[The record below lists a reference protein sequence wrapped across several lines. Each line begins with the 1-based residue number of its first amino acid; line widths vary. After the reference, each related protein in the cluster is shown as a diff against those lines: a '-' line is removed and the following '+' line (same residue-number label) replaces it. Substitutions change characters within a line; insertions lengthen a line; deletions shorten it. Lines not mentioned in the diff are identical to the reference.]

1 MPKRTSPADATPVR
15 VSYSRTLSPPL
26 SLRCAL
32 RCVVLPPPSLRVL
45 ALRMPCVQSARSRAF
60 AGDWR
65 GIGVRSAAA
74 CPRLQTGR
82 RQAGN
87 WLSDLRPRDGLDGF
101 AVPRRKSPK

>member
-1 MPKRTSPADATPVR
+1 MA
-15 VSYSRTLSPPL
+15 SYSRTLSPPL

-74 CPRLQTGR
+74 CPRLQTGQ
-82 RQAGN
+82 RQAWIGCPEAGGVMA
-87 WLSDLRPRDGLDGF
+87 WTALRSLAEG
-101 AVPRRKSPK
+101 AENSP